1 MPTAPVPA
9 ILSGRMK
16 RHVLTLLL
24 LLTSPCAR
32 ADAGADLHRL
42 EADAA
47 SRPEDVAVQLT
58 AASGIALL
66 GEPVLAIAYAERAL
80 GLAEASRDET
90 QIREALLTAAEVYD
104 KAGLREQALERA
116 ERVLKLS
123 PDDARAM
130 RIKLGPEAA
139 AAAAAA
145 DAAETASP
153 APGRGRCFEASPK
166 NDCVRDCLASGEVGC
181 AKLDA
186 ARLPG
191 CRAKAHMRCNLA
203 CRKFVPTLIEALCA
217 AKEWGK

>member
-1 MPTAPVPA
+1 
-9 ILSGRMK
+9 MK

-42 EADAA
+42 QADAA

-130 RIKLGPEAA
+130 RIKLGSEAA
-139 AAAAAA
+139 AAAATEA
-145 DAAETASP
+145 DAAAGP
-153 APGRGRCFEASPK
+153 APGRGGCFAPSPK

-181 AKLDA
+181 GKLDA
-186 ARLPG
+186 SRLPG
-191 CRAKAHMRCNLA
+191 CRAKAHMRCNIA
-203 CRKFVPTLIEALCA
+203 CRKFVPSLGEALCA
-217 AKEWGK
+217 VKERGR